1 MRRALIVAGVV
12 FLADQVSKWYV
23 VFYLNLIQLGAL
35 DVIPPYLNLRMAW
48 NYGVNFGLL
57 AADNPATRWALI
69 TVALAICAG
78 VLVWLYR
85 SKGTKLTQISAG
97 LLIGGA
103 LGNVIDRILY
113 GAVAD
118 FLNMSCCGIIN
129 PFSFNIADICV
140 FAGAIGLAIWGD
152 DAAKKAQ

>member
-1 MRRALIVAGVV
+1 MTRALSVAFVV
-12 FLADQVSKWYV
+12 FLADQASKWFV
-23 VFYLNLIQLGAL
+23 LLHLNLAQVYEI
-35 DVIPPYLNLRMAW
+35 DVLPPYLNLRMAW

-69 TVALAICAG
+69 TVALVICAG
-78 VLVWLYR
+78 VLIWLR
-85 SKGTKLTQISAG
+85 RAHLPPLPQFAAG

-118 FLNMSCCGIIN
+118 FLNMSCCGIRN

-140 FAGAIGLAIWGD
+140 FAGAIGLAFFAD
-152 DAAKKAQ
+152 PHSKKAP